1 MGTYDSVSTGMKGF
15 DQTIDMLRLGDNV
28 VWQVNSIE
36 DYKYVVQ
43 SYVEQAKLDK
53 RNIIYIRFGQHES
66 IINNLDGVKVY
77 ELDPYLGFEDF
88 TTTVHNII
96 KNEGFKVFYIFDSL
110 TDLQQCWYS
119 DLMTT
124 NFFKVTCPYIYQFD
138 AIAYFG
144 LMRNAHTY
152 DTIAGIR
159 ETTQLLLDVYKVE
172 EVLYIHPLKVSG
184 RYSPTMFFPHKIIG
198 DTAISITSSADAAQL
213 FSKFNFFVLPKIDAT
228 NH

>member
-36 DYKYVVQ
+36 DYKYAVQ

-53 RNIIYIRFGQHES
+53 RNLIYIRFGQHEP
-66 IINNLDGVKVY
+66 IVDNLDGIKVY
-77 ELDPYLGFEDF
+77 KLDPYLGFEDF

-119 DLMTT
+119 DIMTT
-124 NFFKVTCPYIYQFD
+124 NFFKVTCHTTLSPK
-138 AIAYFG
+138 
-144 LMRNAHTY
+144 RN
-152 DTIAGIR
+152 
-159 ETTQLLLDVYKVE
+159 
-172 EVLYIHPLKVSG
+172 
-184 RYSPTMFFPHKIIG
+184 
-198 DTAISITSSADAAQL
+198 ISIVWSKPFIPVLTLSYVPIKNTSFIDL
-213 FSKFNFFVLPKIDAT
+213 FL
-228 NH
+228 